1 MLRCEFGYRGLVMT
15 DWTINGY
22 SSDKDSLYPVANPV
36 GVANA
41 GGDLFMPGGKKD
53 YDVLMQALQEE
64 KVSRQQL
71 EINGT
76 RVVRMAKELSRK

>member
-1 MLRCEFGYRGLVMT
+1 
-15 DWTINGY
+15 
-22 SSDKDSLYPVANPV
+22 
-36 GVANA
+36 
-41 GGDLFMPGGKKD
+41 MPGGKKD